1 MGLSKS
7 VSDLLR
13 QKESL
18 DNEPDEVHSENEV
31 EISGEEKALTL
42 ESDLVLLG
50 IVWNAIRPHETFE
63 KLKTRYYVNENLVVE
78 KGNNSFW
85 IYGKEDLISESI
97 VSFVDYF
104 AKDIRDFKFVRP
116 ESPYDS
122 FIYYFFKEAIMC
134 RLNVLVSNSF
144 HERDLQQVIIKDVI
158 RELKDDAR
166 KMDNI
171 NKKYHLQMIDNWIS
185 QILVKNTHLSM

>member
-13 QKESL
+13 QKQSL
-18 DNEPDEVHSENEV
+18 DNEPDEVQEEV
-31 EISGEEKALTL
+31 EISGEEKTLSL
-42 ESDLVLLG
+42 ESELVIFG
-50 IVWNAIRPHETFE
+50 IVWNDIRQHETFE
-63 KLKTRYYVNENLVVE
+63 KLKTRYHINENLVVE

-122 FIYYFFKEAIMC
+122 FIYYCYQLYSFFLYLFLLLPLK
-134 RLNVLVSNSF
+134 LVYQF
-144 HERDLQQVIIKDVI
+144 
-158 RELKDDAR
+158 
-166 KMDNI
+166 
-171 NKKYHLQMIDNWIS
+171 
-185 QILVKNTHLSM
+185 

>member
-18 DNEPDEVHSENEV
+18 DNELDEVHSENEV

-166 KMDNI
+166 KMDSI

>member
-104 AKDIRDFKFVRP
+104 AKDIRAFKFVRP

>member
-104 AKDIRDFKFVRP
+104 AKDIRGFKFVRP
-116 ESPYDS
+116 ESAYDS

>member
-18 DNEPDEVHSENEV
+18 DNEPDEVQSENEV

-104 AKDIRDFKFVRP
+104 AKDIRDFKFIRP
-116 ESPYDS
+116 ESSYDS
-122 FIYYFFKEAIMC
+122 FIYYFFKEAI
-134 RLNVLVSNSF
+134 
-144 HERDLQQVIIKDVI
+144 
-158 RELKDDAR
+158 
-166 KMDNI
+166 
-171 NKKYHLQMIDNWIS
+171 
-185 QILVKNTHLSM
+185 

>member
-104 AKDIRDFKFVRP
+104 AKDIRDFKFIRP
-116 ESPYDS
+116 ESSYDS

>member
-1 MGLSKS
+1 
-7 VSDLLR
+7 
-13 QKESL
+13 
-18 DNEPDEVHSENEV
+18 
-31 EISGEEKALTL
+31 
-42 ESDLVLLG
+42 
-50 IVWNAIRPHETFE
+50 
-63 KLKTRYYVNENLVVE
+63 
-78 KGNNSFW
+78 
-85 IYGKEDLISESI
+85 
-97 VSFVDYF
+97 
-104 AKDIRDFKFVRP
+104 
-116 ESPYDS
+116 

>member
-13 QKESL
+13 QKQSL
-18 DNEPDEVHSENEV
+18 DNEPDDVQDENEV

-63 KLKTRYYVNENLVVE
+63 KLKTRYHINENLVVE

-97 VSFVDYF
+97 ISFVDYF
-104 AKDIRDFKFVRP
+104 AKDIREFKFVRP

-122 FIYYFFKEAIMC
+122 F
-134 RLNVLVSNSF
+134 
-144 HERDLQQVIIKDVI
+144 
-158 RELKDDAR
+158 
-166 KMDNI
+166 
-171 NKKYHLQMIDNWIS
+171 
-185 QILVKNTHLSM
+185 

>member
-13 QKESL
+13 QKEHL
-18 DNEPDEVHSENEV
+18 DNEPDEVQNENEF

-42 ESDLVLLG
+42 ESNLVLLG

-63 KLKTRYYVNENLVVE
+63 KLKIRYYLNENLVVE

-97 VSFVDYF
+97 ISFVDYF
-104 AKDIRDFKFVRP
+104 AKDIRYFKFIRP
-116 ESPYDS
+116 ESHYDI

-134 RLNVLVSNSF
+134 RLNVLVSNTF

>member
-13 QKESL
+13 QKQSL
-18 DNEPDEVHSENEV
+18 DNEPDEVQEEV
-31 EISGEEKALTL
+31 EISGEEKTLSL

-63 KLKTRYYVNENLVVE
+63 KLKTRYHINENLVVE

-104 AKDIRDFKFVRP
+104 AKDIK
-116 ESPYDS
+116 
-122 FIYYFFKEAIMC
+122 
-134 RLNVLVSNSF
+134 
-144 HERDLQQVIIKDVI
+144 
-158 RELKDDAR
+158 
-166 KMDNI
+166 
-171 NKKYHLQMIDNWIS
+171 
-185 QILVKNTHLSM
+185 

>member
-116 ESPYDS
+116 E
-122 FIYYFFKEAIMC
+122 
-134 RLNVLVSNSF
+134 
-144 HERDLQQVIIKDVI
+144 
-158 RELKDDAR
+158 
-166 KMDNI
+166 
-171 NKKYHLQMIDNWIS
+171 
-185 QILVKNTHLSM
+185 

>member
-18 DNEPDEVHSENEV
+18 DNEPDEVQSENEV

-63 KLKTRYYVNENLVVE
+63 KLKTRYYVNENLAVE

-104 AKDIRDFKFVRP
+104 AKDIRDFKFIRP
-116 ESPYDS
+116 ESSYDS

>member
-104 AKDIRDFKFVRP
+104 AKDIRYFKFVRP

>member
-116 ESPYDS
+116 ESPYDI

>member
-13 QKESL
+13 QKQSL
-18 DNEPDEVHSENEV
+18 DNEPDEVQEEV
-31 EISGEEKALTL
+31 EISGEEKTLSL

-122 FIYYFFKEAIMC
+122 FIYYFF
-134 RLNVLVSNSF
+134 
-144 HERDLQQVIIKDVI
+144 
-158 RELKDDAR
+158 
-166 KMDNI
+166 
-171 NKKYHLQMIDNWIS
+171 
-185 QILVKNTHLSM
+185 

>member
-104 AKDIRDFKFVRP
+104 AKDIRNFKFVRP

>member
-7 VSDLLR
+7 FSDLLR

>member
-18 DNEPDEVHSENEV
+18 DNEPDEVHSGNEV

>member
-18 DNEPDEVHSENEV
+18 DNEPDEVQSENEV

-104 AKDIRDFKFVRP
+104 AKDIRDFKFIRP
-116 ESPYDS
+116 ESSYDS

>member
-158 RELKDDAR
+158 RELKYDAR

>member
-63 KLKTRYYVNENLVVE
+63 KLKARYYVNENLVVE

>member
-13 QKESL
+13 QKAQL
-18 DNEPDEVHSENEV
+18 DNEPDDVQDENEV
-31 EISGEEKALTL
+31 EISGEEKALSL

-63 KLKTRYYVNENLVVE
+63 KLKTRYHLNENLVIE

-97 VSFVDYF
+97 ISFVDYF
-104 AKDIRDFKFVRP
+104 AKDIRDFKFIRP
-116 ESPYDS
+116 ESLYDS

>member
-134 RLNVLVSNSF
+134 RLNVLASNSF

>member
-116 ESPYDS
+116 ESPYAS

>member
-158 RELKDDAR
+158 RELKEDAR